1 MPTSF
6 DPDSGSAVT
15 AARVEAEQWI
25 ELARRWR
32 RETWDDVVPSE
43 LAVVGFFD
51 PGSDL
56 DRRAR
61 QWGHQF
67 TGRELADLAAFSAGL
82 AAAEADGWETGDHPL
97 ATRTYTA
104 RRMLLGDR
112 LLHWAVPWL
121 DAMGR
126 CYPQRRE
133 AAFESRDVLLAFGD
147 RLRPT
152 PVLTGSEGLVPPGE
166 DSFGPTGVDAD
177 LDRYLRSVWSGVVVL
192 DATVRSLTAGQGRGD
207 LLGDPGRERDLA
219 TLYDVAAA
227 RWRGFIPRHP
237 GSARL
242 WADLADRAERTA
254 GALNH

>member
-6 DPDSGSAVT
+6 DPDSGSAAT

-25 ELARRWR
+25 DLARRWR
-32 RETWDDVVPSE
+32 REVWDDVVPSE
-43 LAVVGFFD
+43 HAVVGFFD

-67 TGRELADLAAFSAGL
+67 TGYQLADLAAFSAGL
-82 AAAEADGWETGDHPL
+82 AAAEADGWESGDHPL
-97 ATRTYTA
+97 ATRAYTE

-126 CYPQRRE
+126 CYPPQRE
-133 AAFESRDVLLAFGD
+133 VAFESREVLLGFGD
-147 RLRPT
+147 RLRPA
-152 PVLTGSEGLVPPGE
+152 PVLTGAEGLAPPGE
-166 DSFGPTGVDAD
+166 DSFGPTGIDAD
-177 LDRYLRSVWSGVVVL
+177 LERYLRSVWSGLVVL
-192 DATVRSLTAGQGRGD
+192 DATVRSLTGD
-207 LLGDPGRERDLA
+207 EDAADLVGDPGLERDLA
-219 TLYDVAAA
+219 TLYNVAAA
-227 RWRGFIPRHP
+227 RWRGIADHHP

-242 WADLADRAERTA
+242 WTDLAHRAERTA
-254 GALNH
+254 GVFNY

>member
-6 DPDSGSAVT
+6 DPDSGSAVA

-43 LAVVGFFD
+43 HAVVGFFD

-61 QWGHQF
+61 QWSHQF
-67 TGRELADLAAFSAGL
+67 TGYELADLAAFSAGL

-97 ATRTYTA
+97 ATRAYTA
-104 RRMLLGDR
+104 RRMLLSDR

-126 CYPQRRE
+126 CYPPQRE
-133 AAFESRDVLLAFGD
+133 A
-147 RLRPT
+147 
-152 PVLTGSEGLVPPGE
+152 
-166 DSFGPTGVDAD
+166 GV
-177 LDRYLRSVWSGVVVL
+177 RE
-192 DATVRSLTAGQGRGD
+192 QGC
-207 LLGDPGRERDLA
+207 
-219 TLYDVAAA
+219 V
-227 RWRGFIPRHP
+227 
-237 GSARL
+237 ARL
-242 WADLADRAERTA
+242 W
-254 GALNH
+254 